1 MKPLIFTICLLVNLN
16 VFAQKVKIQEDPII
30 SNMMSKFAEFNK
42 QKKTTTGWRIQIAST
57 TDRRQMD
64 ETVKNFE
71 RNFPDVPL
79 TWIHAKPYYQVRVG
93 AYKNKIESLRL
104 LNTVKVDY
112 PTAYP
117 VQDNTIKEADLA
129 GVKN

>member
-1 MKPLIFTICLLVNLN
+1 MKKFIFVLFVLLNLN
-16 VFAQKVKIQEDPII
+16 IFAQKVKIQEDPVI
-30 SNMMSKFAEFNK
+30 SNMMSKFAEINK

-71 RNFPDVPL
+71 RNFPEVPL

-93 AYKNKIESLRL
+93 AYKNKIESLRM

-117 VQDNTIKEADLA
+117 VQDNTIKETDFI
-129 GVKN
+129 GKN

>member
-1 MKPLIFTICLLVNLN
+1 MKHIFFTICILANLN
-16 VFAQKVKIQEDPII
+16 VFAQKINIKEDPII
-30 SNMMSKFAEFNK
+30 SNMMEKFSEFNK

-64 ETVKNFE
+64 ETVKNFG
-71 RNFPDVPL
+71 RNFPDIPL

-93 AYKNKIESLRL
+93 AYKHKIESLRL

>member
-1 MKPLIFTICLLVNLN
+1 MKQLIFTICLLLNLN

-57 TDRRQMD
+57 TDRRQME

>member
-1 MKPLIFTICLLVNLN
+1 MKHFIFTICILANVA
-16 VFAQKVKIQEDPII
+16 VFAQKINIKEDPII
-30 SNMMSKFAEFNK
+30 TNMMDKFAEINK
-42 QKKTTTGWRIQIAST
+42 QKKTTSGWRIQIAST

-71 RNFPDVPL
+71 RNFPEIPL

-93 AYKNKIESLRL
+93 AYKHKMESLRL
-104 LNTVKVDY
+104 LNTIKVDY
-112 PTAYP
+112 PSAYP

>member
-16 VFAQKVKIQEDPII
+16 IFAQKVKIQEDPII

-57 TDRRQMD
+57 TDRRQME

>member
-1 MKPLIFTICLLVNLN
+1 MKKFIFVLFVFTNLN
-16 VFAQKVKIQEDPII
+16 LFAQKVKIQEDPVI

-71 RNFPDVPL
+71 RNFPEVPL

-93 AYKNKIESLRL
+93 AYKNKIESLRM

-117 VQDNTIKEADLA
+117 VQDNTIKETDFI
-129 GVKN
+129 GKN

>member
-1 MKPLIFTICLLVNLN
+1 MKKFIFILFVFTNLN
-16 VFAQKVKIQEDPII
+16 LFAQKVKIQEDPVI

-93 AYKNKIESLRL
+93 AFKNKIESLRM

-117 VQDNTIKEADLA
+117 VQDNTIKETDFI
-129 GVKN
+129 GKN

>member
-1 MKPLIFTICLLVNLN
+1 MKQFIFTICILVNLN
-16 VFAQKVKIQEDPII
+16 VFAQKVKIQEDPIV

-57 TDRRQMD
+57 TDRRQME

-71 RNFPDVPL
+71 RNFPDIPL